1 METRAEELRE
11 RARRLKQ
18 EMSDFGREARDFLR
32 RQQPEVPEDE
42 MEDPETDL
50 LGTMECL
57 LTDDLEPALRKLD
70 ELDGLL
76 QRIHS

>member
-32 RQQPEVPEDE
+32 QQPEAPEDE

-76 QRIHS
+76 QRIRS